1 MKDITI
7 DSRLQAM
14 IPSLNQSGAND
25 GGGFGDLLAKA
36 ISDTNDA
43 QVAADQAVSDFS
55 LGKADNIHDVMIAL
69 EEADIS
75 MRLLVQMR
83 NKAVEAY
90 QEIIRMQV

>member
-14 IPSLNQSGAND
+14 IPSLDQSGQRD
-25 GGGFGDLLAKA
+25 GGGFCDLLAKA
-36 ISDTNDA
+36 VEDTNTA
-43 QVAADQAVSDFS
+43 QINADKAVSDFS

-69 EEADIS
+69 EQADIS